1 MLSSSLEIEMRK
13 TEIIGEIDDF
23 LEKTFEGR
31 MNQDERKFCQQVID
45 HKFGPRTVL
54 IFELARAKLGQNRCE
69 KDSQDDDMPHVNSDD
84 DDQPLAIEAKTYE
97 VFYYI

>member
-31 MNQDERKFCQQVID
+31 MTKDERKFCKQVVD
-45 HKFGPRTVL
+45 QKFGPRTVL
-54 IFELARAKLGQNRCE
+54 IFELARAKLGRNRSN
-69 KDSQDDDMPHVNSDD
+69 KDSQDDDITHVYSD
-84 DDQPLAIEAKTYE
+84 DDQPLAIEAKKYE
-97 VFYYI
+97 VFLL